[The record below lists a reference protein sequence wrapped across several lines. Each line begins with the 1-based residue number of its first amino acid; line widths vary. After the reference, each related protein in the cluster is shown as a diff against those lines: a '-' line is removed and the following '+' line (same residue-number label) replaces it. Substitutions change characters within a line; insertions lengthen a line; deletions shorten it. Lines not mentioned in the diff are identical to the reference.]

1 MKSLTQFITEDTL
14 SKEVVRKDYDGVEYC
29 DTKKEKQELAS
40 KYGIESIKKDDIK
53 HAILLKLRELR
64 KSASQF
70 DEQDYYD
77 FIHLEGYSAQ
87 KLPEYLKEENPKF
100 VTWLQTYY
108 KDKFMKGRLANWIGI
123 NPGNNAYGLSYADKD
138 KIKFYNKILAYIQEN
153 TPKTRTVKDEIFDS
167 LVNKFTELLEDYKKE
182 YLKRVKD
189 FAKNKYS
196 DTLPKDLKELKKKR
210 DESKER
216 LDKLDWRNDRVE
228 YNREYEIHRKLS
240 GKIERIVKFF
250 EKYTE
255 KEYIDECVENA
266 TEEFENNIKTLSDR
280 IVKDELD
287 VDKLE
292 VKSVHDDPK
301 VFNMKITDGT
311 KNLFCRS
318 ILAAEY
324 SSYMIPHFRFI
335 ITNRSKDDSHY
346 ND

>member
-1 MKSLTQFITEDTL
+1 M
-14 SKEVVRKDYDGVEYC
+14 
-29 DTKKEKQELAS
+29 
-40 KYGIESIKKDDIK
+40 
-53 HAILLKLRELR
+53 
-64 KSASQF
+64 
-70 DEQDYYD
+70 
-77 FIHLEGYSAQ
+77 
-87 KLPEYLKEENPKF
+87 
-100 VTWLQTYY
+100 
-108 KDKFMKGRLANWIGI
+108 
-123 NPGNNAYGLSYADKD
+123 
-138 KIKFYNKILAYIQEN
+138 
-153 TPKTRTVKDEIFDS
+153 
-167 LVNKFTELLEDYKKE
+167 
-182 YLKRVKD
+182 
-189 FAKNKYS
+189 
-196 DTLPKDLKELKKKR
+196 
-210 DESKER
+210 
-216 LDKLDWRNDRVE
+216 DKLDWRKDRVE

-287 VDKLE
+287 IDKLE

-318 ILAAEY
+318 ILAAKY

>member
-14 SKEVVRKDYDGVEYC
+14 TKEVVRKDYDGVEYC

-138 KIKFYNKILAYIQEN
+138 KIKFYNKILTYIQEN

-196 DTLPKDLKELKKKR
+196 DTLPKDLEELKKKR
-210 DESKER
+210 DESRKR
-216 LDKLDWRNDRVE
+216 LDSLDWRKDRVE

-240 GKIERIVKFF
+240 SKIERIVKFF

-287 VDKLE
+287 IDKLE